1 MTTLKLSHTC
11 HDHTYMRAT
20 VKMLLT
26 RLMLIE
32 SKKRLLDQGRM
43 LEMTICGPFAL
54 MGEEPEICRDG
65 PLGSHAPEQEA

>member
-1 MTTLKLSHTC
+1 
-11 HDHTYMRAT
+11 
-20 VKMLLT
+20 
-26 RLMLIE
+26 MLIE

-43 LEMTICGPFAL
+43 LEMTMCGPFAL